1 MRSNLLL
8 ASKVLNQ
15 PIDLTKAVVQPIN
28 DELLYEKNVPID
40 VLRLDRIHPVISGNK
55 WFKLKYH
62 IQEALQQN
70 KKGILTFGGAYSN
83 HLVATALACHQANL
97 ASIGIIRGEAPAIPS
112 ATLQEVQEYGMQ
124 LEFISR
130 EAYSDEAAPVVNR
143 ATDPQRSRRTNRDT
157 VLLHEKYPEYFIVPQ
172 GGQSHLGVLGAAE
185 ILQLAPIESY
195 SHICCATG
203 TGTMLAG
210 LVHAALPHQQ
220 VIGICSLKMP
230 DDENNTLNAFVK
242 PYAEAPAA
250 PLPASPRWGG
260 GELLSCLP
268 LKKYAI
274 FYDYHFGGYA
284 RKTGELISFMNSIYQ
299 KHELPTDFVYTGKLL
314 FGILH
319 LVKNDHFQPGSRIL
333 MIHSGGL
340 QGNRSLAS
348 GTLTFL

>member
-1 MRSNLLL
+1 MLSNLLL
-8 ASKVLNQ
+8 AGKVLNQ
-15 PIDLTKAVVQPIN
+15 PVDLTKAVVQPLE
-28 DELLYEKNVPID
+28 DELLYKKNVPVD

-62 IQEALQQN
+62 LQEAIRQN
-70 KKGILTFGGAYSN
+70 KKGILTFGGAWSN
-83 HLVATALACHQANL
+83 HLVATALACRQANL
-97 ASIGIIRGEAPAIPS
+97 LSIGIIRGEAPAQPS
-112 ATLQEVQEYGMQ
+112 TTLQEVQQYGMQ
-124 LEFISR
+124 LQFISR
-130 EAYSDEAAPVVNR
+130 EAYSDEAAIIPVL
-143 ATDPQRSRRTNRDT
+143 Q
-157 VLLHEKYPEYFIVPQ
+157 EKYPDHFIVPQ

-230 DDENNTLNAFVK
+230 DGENNSLNTFVK
-242 PYAEAPAA
+242 PYAAAA
-250 PLPASPRWGG
+250 PLPASPRLEG
-260 GELLSCLP
+260 GEF
-268 LKKYAI
+268 KKYTI

-284 RKTGELISFMNSIYQ
+284 RKTGELINFMNTIYQ

-314 FGILH
+314 FGILQ
-319 LVKNDHFQPGSRIL
+319 LVQNDHFQPGSRLL
-333 MIHSGGL
+333 MVHSGGL
-340 QGNRSLAS
+340 QGNRSLPQ

>member
-1 MRSNLLL
+1 MRSNLLP

-62 IQEALQQN
+62 LQEAIQQN
-70 KKGILTFGGAYSN
+70 KKGILTFGGAWSN
-83 HLVATALACHQANL
+83 HLVATALACRQANL
-97 ASIGIIRGEAPAIPS
+97 ACIGIIRGEEPAQLS

-124 LEFISR
+124 LQFISR
-130 EAYSDEAAPVVNR
+130 EAYSDEAAIIPEL
-143 ATDPQRSRRTNRDT
+143 Q
-157 VLLHEKYPEYFIVPQ
+157 KQYPHYFIVPQ

-230 DDENNTLNAFVK
+230 DGENNSLNTLVK
-242 PYAEAPAA
+242 PFAA
-250 PLPASPRWGG
+250 N
-260 GELLSCLP
+260 
-268 LKKYAI
+268 LKKYTI

-284 RKTGELISFMNSIYQ
+284 RKTGELISFMNTIYQ

-319 LVKNDHFQPGSRIL
+319 LVQNDHFQPCSRVL
-333 MIHSGGL
+333 MVHSGGL
-340 QGNRSLAS
+340 QGNRSLPN

>member
-1 MRSNLLL
+1 MRSNLLP

-40 VLRLDRIHPVISGNK
+40 ILRLDRIHPVISGNK

-62 IQEALQQN
+62 LQEALQQN

-83 HLVATALACHQANL
+83 HLVATALACQQANL

-130 EAYSDEAAPVVNR
+130 EAYSDEAAITP
-143 ATDPQRSRRTNRDT
+143 ALQ
-157 VLLHEKYPEYFIVPQ
+157 EKYPDYFIVPQ
-172 GGQSHLGVLGAAE
+172 GGQSHFGVLGAAE

-230 DDENNTLNAFVK
+230 DGENNTLNTFVK
-242 PYAEAPAA
+242 PYSAN
-250 PLPASPRWGG
+250 
-260 GELLSCLP
+260 
-268 LKKYAI
+268 LKKYTI

-284 RKTGELISFMNSIYQ
+284 RKTDELISFMNSIYQ

-333 MIHSGGL
+333 MVHSGGL

>member
-1 MRSNLLL
+1 MRSNLLP

-28 DELLYEKNVPID
+28 DELLYEKNVPVDI
-40 VLRLDRIHPVISGNK
+40 LRLDRIHPVISGNK

-62 IQEALQQN
+62 LQEALNQN
-70 KKGILTFGGAYSN
+70 KKGILTFGGAWSN
-83 HLVATALACHQANL
+83 HLVATALACRQANL
-97 ASIGIIRGEAPAIPS
+97 ASIGIIRGEAPATPS

-124 LEFISR
+124 LDFISR
-130 EAYSDEAAPVVNR
+130 EAYSDEAAITP
-143 ATDPQRSRRTNRDT
+143 ALQQQ
-157 VLLHEKYPEYFIVPQ
+157 YPDYFIVPQ

-185 ILQLAPIESY
+185 ILKLAPIESY

-230 DDENNTLNAFVK
+230 DGGNNTLNAFIK
-242 PYAEAPAA
+242 PYASTLE
-250 PLPASPRWGG
+250 
-260 GELLSCLP
+260 
-268 LKKYAI
+268 KYTI

-333 MIHSGGL
+333 MVHSGGL
-340 QGNRSLAS
+340 QGNRSLAE

>member
-1 MRSNLLL
+1 MRSNLLP

-40 VLRLDRIHPVISGNK
+40 ILRLDRIHPVISGNK

-62 IQEALQQN
+62 IQEALHQN
-70 KKGILTFGGAYSN
+70 KKGILTFGGAWSN
-83 HLVATALACHQANL
+83 HLVATALACRQANL
-97 ASIGIIRGEAPAIPS
+97 ASIGIIRGEAPAELS

-124 LEFISR
+124 LQFISR
-130 EAYSDEAAPVVNR
+130 EAYSDEATITPAL
-143 ATDPQRSRRTNRDT
+143 QQQ
-157 VLLHEKYPEYFIVPQ
+157 YPEYFVVPQ

-230 DDENNTLNAFVK
+230 DGENNTLNAFVK
-242 PYAEAPAA
+242 PYAAPA
-250 PLPASPRWGG
+250 PLPASPRLEGG
-260 GELLSCLP
+260 A
-268 LKKYAI
+268 LKKYTI

-319 LVKNDHFQPGSRIL
+319 LVKNDHFQPGSSIL
-333 MIHSGGL
+333 MVHSGGL
-340 QGNRSLAS
+340 QGNRSLPD